1 LLTNQATKEI
11 SMDRMLVVVFDNE
24 NKAYDGL
31 KALQQLDDDRSLNLY
46 AYAVIKKNAD
56 GSVAMKQNDDV
67 GPLGTLLGTS
77 VGSLVGL
84 LAGPAG
90 AVLGAT
96 AGMTGGSIFDL
107 HNARI
112 ADDYL
117 DDVQKALA
125 VNKVAVVAQV
135 DEDWTTPVDSRMEEL
150 GGDVFRR
157 GLSDVTATAN
167 HEELTAMK
175 ADLAQYKAELA
186 KSRADRQAKIQTK
199 VAQLDAKILA
209 RQKTIGE
216 QARAAQRLAEL
227 KAQRLQDKVG
237 AKTSL

>member
-1 LLTNQATKEI
+1 
-11 SMDRMLVVVFDNE
+11 MDRMLVVVFDNE
-24 NKAYDGL
+24 KKAYDGL

-56 GSVAMKQNDDV
+56 GSVTTKQGDEV
-67 GPLGTLLGTS
+67 GPVGTLLGTS
-77 VGSLVGL
+77 VGSLIGL
-84 LAGPAG
+84 VAGPAG

-96 AGMTGGSIFDL
+96 AGMTGGSMFDL

-112 ADDYL
+112 ASDYL

-125 VNKVAVVAQV
+125 VNKVAIVAQV

-150 GGDVFRR
+150 GGDVLRR
-157 GLSDVTATAN
+157 GLSDVTSTAN
-167 HEELTAMK
+167 QEELTAMK

-199 VAQLDAKILA
+199 IAQLDTKIQA
-209 RQKTIGE
+209 HQKKVEE
-216 QARAAQRLAEL
+216 QARAAQRVAEL

-237 AKTSL
+237 AKTTL